1 MHFFAKIKNNI
12 VENVLV
18 AEQDFIDT
26 LPKEEGVIYVETF
39 MYLYGGKLHD
49 EYHNEIG
56 TCSQMNSATVGG
68 TYLADKDIF
77 VPPKNYPSHVL
88 NTEDYDWDAPI
99 PYPEDGEEYYWDE
112 SVYNSDNSKGWV
124 LAEE

>member
-39 MYLYGGKLHD
+39 MCLYGGKLHD

-56 TCSQMNSATVGG
+56 TCSQMNSATPGG
-68 TYLADKDIF
+68 TYLPDKDIF
-77 VPPKNYPSHVL
+77 IPPKNYPSHVL
-88 NTEDYDWDAPI
+88 
-99 PYPEDGEEYYWDE
+99 GEGQYF
-112 SVYNSDNSKGWV
+112 
-124 LAEE
+124 

>member
-39 MYLYGGKLHD
+39 MHLYGGKLHD

-56 TCSQMNSATVGG
+56 TCSQMNSATPGG

-99 PYPEDGEEYYWDE
+99 PYPDDGEEYYWDE

>member
-49 EYHNEIG
+49 VDHNEIG

-77 VPPKNYPSHVL
+77 IPPKNYPSR
-88 NTEDYDWDAPI
+88 
-99 PYPEDGEEYYWDE
+99 
-112 SVYNSDNSKGWV
+112 S
-124 LAEE
+124 